1 MSWGSKGK
9 IYVSSENTKKI
20 YDRLVKDYSQYF
32 PSLSVLFQIAAAV
45 GMFLEKKKK
54 LDKNVEL
61 VNVYSIDKDSTFAL
75 LLEIMYPELT
85 PEQRLEELEKFAEA
99 GIEYILK
106 EIETNGS
113 FIIEKF
119 IYKHL
124 KDDSYD

>member
-9 IYVSSENTKKI
+9 IYVSSENRKK
-20 YDRLVKDYSQYF
+20 YDRLVKEYPQYF

-45 GMFLEKKKK
+45 GMFLEKKKEIT
-54 LDKNVEL
+54 KNAEL
-61 VNVYSIDKDSTFAL
+61 ANEYSIDKDGIFAL
-75 LLEIMYPELT
+75 ILEIMYPDLT
-85 PEQRLEELEKFAEA
+85 PEQRLEELERFAEA
-99 GIEYILK
+99 GIEFIIK

-124 KDDSYD
+124 NENNYD

>member
-20 YDRLVKDYSQYF
+20 YDRLVKDYPQYF
-32 PSLSVLFQIAAAV
+32 PSLSVLFQISAAV
-45 GMFLEKKKK
+45 GMFLEKKKE
-54 LDKNVEL
+54 LNKNVEL
-61 VNVYSIDKDSTFAL
+61 VNEYSIDKDGTFAL
-75 LLEIMYPELT
+75 ILEMMYPDLA

-113 FIIEKF
+113 FIIDKF
-119 IYKHL
+119 VYKYS
-124 KDDSYD
+124 KEDSYD